1 MALPN
6 IDPHLNP
13 ANAAKDSAQVRLKN
27 FRCLQFIGAD
37 APRRI
42 AKFVSE
48 YVNGASVIDAA
59 ADKMDTSNYENLDVG
74 MPSALLHT
82 IYYSDGM
89 WYIFFDH
96 HAPYSSEAGSE
107 WPFNVLPN
115 PSDKGYE
122 L

>member
-48 YVNGASVIDAA
+48 YVNGASVINAA

-74 MPSALLHT
+74 LPSALLHT
-82 IYYSDGM
+82 IYY
-89 WYIFFDH
+89 
-96 HAPYSSEAGSE
+96 
-107 WPFNVLPN
+107 
-115 PSDKGYE
+115 
-122 L
+122 